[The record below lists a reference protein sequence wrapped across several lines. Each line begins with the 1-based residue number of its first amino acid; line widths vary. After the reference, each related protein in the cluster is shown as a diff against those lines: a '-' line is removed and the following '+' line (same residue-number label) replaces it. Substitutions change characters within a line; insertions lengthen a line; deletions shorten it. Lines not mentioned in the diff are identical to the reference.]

1 MSQTDR
7 TQRRI
12 HAYRLSDRAGPAQR
26 TDDKI
31 VVEVAVTVMIDK
43 IGSFTLMAT
52 PCDIE
57 ALAVGFAHAEGMID
71 SLDDVVAMSVS
82 EKDPNVVGL
91 EIADPSNVSAGRNMI
106 VMSSCGLC
114 GARTIEKRLEDTVPC
129 GRTFTIRREVLLNIT
144 ERLRDHQRL
153 FADTG
158 GSHAAGVFDGDGEF
172 IAVAEDVARH
182 NAVDKAIGK
191 CILAGRS
198 TVGCGLALSSRI
210 SFEMVSKAAMA
221 GIELIAA
228 VSAPSSFAVE
238 SAERWNMTLC
248 GFVRGHRANIYTHPQ
263 RVEDTA
269 PS

>member
-1 MSQTDR
+1 MSETDR
-7 TQRRI
+7 TKRRI
-12 HAYRLSDRAGPAQR
+12 HAYRLSDQAPDALK
-26 TDDKI
+26 TDDEV

-71 SLDDVVAMSVS
+71 SRDDVVGISVS
-82 EKDPNVVGL
+82 EKDPSVVGL
-91 EIADPSNVSAGRNMI
+91 EVADPSRASAGRNMI

-114 GARTIEKRLEDTVPC
+114 GARTIEKRLEDTTPC

-144 ERLRDHQRL
+144 ERLREHQQL

-158 GSHAAGVFDGDGEF
+158 GSHAAGVFTGDGEF

-210 SFEMVSKAAMA
+210 SFEMVSKAARA

-228 VSAPSSFAVE
+228 VSAPSSFAVAC
-238 SAERWNMTLC
+238 AERWDITLC
-248 GFVRGHRANIYTHPQ
+248 GFVRGLRANIYTHPE
-263 RVEDTA
+263 RVENTA
-269 PS
+269 TS